1 MKGECVIVIKGELMD
16 MKGRVEKVEEDIVHF
31 RLDHED
37 LAVGTLA
44 FSERELHK
52 YFEPGNHVKV
62 ISGSSESATGMIG
75 SINGN
80 VVYLVSY
87 TTKETLCVFADDAV
101 ESSLVTSGFSRMGK
115 YELHDLVL
123 KGVPGRPEVALVRL
137 REIMTK
143 IEKKGN
149 AQDHYKNQLAVKD
162 MVKVIEGPCEGKQ
175 GSVEY
180 LFRGVVFIHDRF
192 QLEHA
197 GFVCAK
203 AQSCVL
209 IGGVQGDPFS
219 SRIANLRTL
228 PRGGRD
234 RGGRGHDS
242 LIGASVKIRLG
253 SFKVSRNLIADN
265 VNASTSF
272 REPFRYGLGSE
283 TPSHSSR
290 TPLHSL
296 MTPIRD
302 PGATP
307 IHDGMRTPSLVRAW
321 NPMSPP
327 SSGGFFWRR
336 VDGGGGKLKE
346 KAMEKI
352 SWEEEGVHTEG
363 PLLLPAIV
371 VRVRKSNDNTVIGVI
386 REVLAMLLA
395 CGQDGSCRIALGSSG
410 SGETLIA
417 HPREIEIVVP
427 NKSDKIRI
435 MGGSQC
441 GATGKLIGVDGTD
454 GIVKVDDDTL
464 DVKILDMVV
473 LGKFSKRVYSLLLT
487 AHDTEKYIYTT
498 TFRVVDK
505 ECNTSWIFFLE
516 KLKFIVVDGSDL
528 CILIPDKHKTITNEI
543 SKVYE
548 DDHHELC
555 MIQLGEN
562 LRKNI

>member
-101 ESSLVTSGFSRMGK
+101 ESS
-115 YELHDLVL
+115 LVL

-228 PRGGRD
+228 PRVPQ
-234 RGGRGHDS
+234 S
-242 LIGASVKIRLG
+242 
-253 SFKVSRNLIADN
+253 
-265 VNASTSF
+265 
-272 REPFRYGLGSE
+272 
-283 TPSHSSR
+283 
-290 TPLHSL
+290 
-296 MTPIRD
+296 
-302 PGATP
+302 
-307 IHDGMRTPSLVRAW
+307 
-321 NPMSPP
+321 
-327 SSGGFFWRR
+327 
-336 VDGGGGKLKE
+336 
-346 KAMEKI
+346 
-352 SWEEEGVHTEG
+352 
-363 PLLLPAIV
+363 
-371 VRVRKSNDNTVIGVI
+371 
-386 REVLAMLLA
+386 
-395 CGQDGSCRIALGSSG
+395 ALGSSKV
-410 SGETLIA
+410 EA
-417 HPREIEIVVP
+417 EIEVEEG
-427 NKSDKIRI
+427 
-435 MGGSQC
+435 M
-441 GATGKLIGVDGTD
+441 
-454 GIVKVDDDTL
+454 
-464 DVKILDMVV
+464 IL
-473 LGKFSKRVYSLLLT
+473 
-487 AHDTEKYIYTT
+487 
-498 TFRVVDK
+498 
-505 ECNTSWIFFLE
+505 
-516 KLKFIVVDGSDL
+516 
-528 CILIPDKHKTITNEI
+528 
-543 SKVYE
+543 
-548 DDHHELC
+548 
-555 MIQLGEN
+555 
-562 LRKNI
+562 